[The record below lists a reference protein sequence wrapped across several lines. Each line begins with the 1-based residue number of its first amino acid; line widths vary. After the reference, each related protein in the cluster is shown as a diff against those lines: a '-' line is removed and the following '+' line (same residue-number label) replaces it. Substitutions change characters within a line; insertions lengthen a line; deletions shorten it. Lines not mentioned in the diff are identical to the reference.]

1 MARTNVTTRVKGDAK
16 KQKKQKLA
24 VDTENTNTMADIPV
38 TTAKRAISQK
48 RLKPADKKSV
58 SVTPEERHRKIA
70 IAAFYRAEQRG
81 FQCRCSERDWFDAAA
96 EIDKMT

>member
-38 TTAKRAISQK
+38 TTAKRAIS
-48 RLKPADKKSV
+48 
-58 SVTPEERHRKIA
+58 RK
-70 IAAFYRAEQRG
+70 
-81 FQCRCSERDWFDAAA
+81 RCSERDWFDAAA